1 MTFTPESVVI
11 IIGALALAAVQIITA
26 LRQESKIAAVHAKA
40 DVIAEHVDGAAS
52 ASVTK
57 IETLTAEITRLTRAL
72 ADEKLVAERLARFAG
87 PTEPQHRNETP

>member
-1 MTFTPESVVI
+1 MTFTPESIVI

-26 LRQESKIAAVHAKA
+26 LRQESKIAAVDAKA
-40 DVIAEHVDGAAS
+40 DMIAGHVDGAAT

-57 IETLTAEITRLTRAL
+57 IETLTSEVARLTRAL

-87 PTEPQHRNETP
+87 PTESQNRTEP